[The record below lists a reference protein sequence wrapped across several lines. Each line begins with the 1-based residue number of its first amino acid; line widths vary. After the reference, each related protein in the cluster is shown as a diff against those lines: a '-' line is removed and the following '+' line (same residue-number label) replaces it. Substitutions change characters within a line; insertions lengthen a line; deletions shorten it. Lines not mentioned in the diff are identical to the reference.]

1 MFKSSNC
8 DKEVRELSKQSY
20 SKRQSKRQRRTKI
33 IVYVMIILMLLSTFT
48 YGLAAFA
55 F

>member
-1 MFKSSNC
+1 
-8 DKEVRELSKQSY
+8 
-20 SKRQSKRQRRTKI
+20 
-33 IVYVMIILMLLSTFT
+33 MLLSTFT

>member
-1 MFKSSNC
+1 M
-8 DKEVRELSKQSY
+8 SKQSY
-20 SKRQSKRQRRTKI
+20 TKRQSKRQRRTKI